1 MHSGGQKFGRDPD
14 AVVLNAASEV
24 GGAVVE
30 ADGEK
35 KEIKALPTSKE
46 TIVSHIERSGELDG
60 VKKVLV
66 SLLNSKEGT
75 FADLEQITP
84 YIRDE
89 VLREKV
95 RTYFNVTRVLQQKLE
110 DRDLELAVASAR
122 AFQDHLTGLANPGFI
137 QAALESEVARY
148 RRENEQ
154 HVRDGVEVKGSGE
167 LFAIM
172 FDVDRFKRINDTY
185 GHSFGHSFGDEVLK
199 SLAEILKT
207 VFKRKSDVVGRKG
220 GEEFLVLAWCK
231 SKDDALTLAD
241 KVRGMFEVKKLE
253 YTDGSEVG
261 TTVSVGVAACK
272 AGMTPGDL
280 VNLADKALYAAKGD
294 KVSDAGG
301 RNRVVVADGEVDP
314 VYKEYELAEIA
325 ARG

>member
-185 GHSFGHSFGDEVLK
+185 GHLVGDAVLK
-199 SLAEILKT
+199 AIAGLIQENIREIDFLA
-207 VFKRKSDVVGRKG
+207 RYG
-220 GEEFLVLAWCK
+220 GEEFAVILPETDKAGAIMV
-231 SKDDALTLAD
+231 AD
-241 KVRGMFEVKKLE
+241 RICGKVSQERLKAFDEMV
-253 YTDGSEVG
+253 
-261 TTVSVGVAACK
+261 TTAISVGVASFPQNTLYADVL
-272 AGMTPGDL
+272 MET
-280 VNLADKALYAAKGD
+280 ADKALYKA
-294 KVSDAGG
+294 KVSG
-301 RNRVVVADGEVDP
+301 RNRVSWF
-314 VYKEYELAEIA
+314 
-325 ARG
+325 